1 MVRYTILALAFL
13 VGGTASA
20 GNQSLDA
27 AVGGALGGGLGA
39 LVGNEVGGRTGA
51 IVGGGLGAAAG
62 AAIATDRDPGPRYV
76 SPPYY
81 SDPPSKR
88 WYGPGRKGC
97 PPGLA
102 MQGRCR

>member
-1 MVRYTILALAFL
+1 MSRYVILALACL
-13 VGGTASA
+13 AGGTAWA

-62 AAIATDRDPGPRYV
+62 AAIATDDEDGPRYARPRYDEG
-76 SPPYY
+76 PPAGG
-81 SDPPSKR
+81 

-102 MQGRCR
+102 MQGRCW